1 MSNRKITKEQFTDGT
16 TIDGTRIEKALDD
29 VATRFNNVEKGD
41 LEKRFVQTQ
50 YVMGCMPVVR
60 DEDGKLD
67 RNARQVVLQWL
78 NTTNDL
84 RNGTMGMLVDN
95 EDRTYTNRYR
105 VKGFGTEDGV
115 MWSTPLIFKEPVI
128 VKDIHVFFITD
139 FHDFGTDS
147 YAIFNEKEAWNQD
160 TSTPYNPLKQTDI
173 LLHVDSPYQSEQRAY
188 NLKEL
193 CRHDFEEQAYTINR
207 YQQYPDF
214 AGKGRV
220 EFNDMLPLF
229 PRTTNNSS
237 ANQTPINGSAFNL
250 SDINTP
256 IPRDSRV
263 RLSIKPS
270 GALGSTPP
278 PWSTQYYSVV
288 ITIYEEIIE

>member
-41 LEKRFVQTQ
+41 LEKRFTQTQ
-50 YVMGCMPVVR
+50 YVMGCMPCKR
-60 DEDGKLD
+60 DTTGDIVKDGVLH
-67 RNARQVVLQWL
+67 LQWL
-78 NTTNDL
+78 YDYNNPDQTTTPFAVGMNYDL
-84 RNGTMGMLVDN
+84 FDN
-95 EDRTYTNRYR
+95 PMR
-105 VKGFGTEDGV
+105 VKGFDTEGGY
-115 MWSTPLIFKEPVI
+115 MSTTPLIFKKPVI

-139 FHDFGTDS
+139 FYDFGTDS
-147 YAIFNEKEAWNQD
+147 YAIFNDEEAHYQD
-160 TSTPYNPLKQTDI
+160 VDTPYNPLKWTDV

-193 CRHDFEEQAYTINR
+193 CRHDFEEQAYTLNR
-207 YQQYPDF
+207 YQEYPDS

-229 PRTTNNSS
+229 PRTTNNSK
-237 ANQTPINGSAFNL
+237 ANQTPINGLAINL

-256 IPRDSRV
+256 IPRDSRI
-263 RLSIKPS
+263 RLSIQ
-270 GALGSTPP
+270 PP
-278 PWSTQYYSVV
+278 KGQDADVDGFTNQYYSVV
-288 ITIYEEIIE
+288 MTVYEEIVE